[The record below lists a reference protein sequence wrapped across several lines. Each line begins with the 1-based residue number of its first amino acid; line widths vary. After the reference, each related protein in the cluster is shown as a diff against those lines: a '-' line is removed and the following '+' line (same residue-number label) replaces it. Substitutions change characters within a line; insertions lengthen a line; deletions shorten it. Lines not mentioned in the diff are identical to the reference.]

1 MGRQEGQEAFVPNHQ
16 QVSLLR
22 HGSVTL
28 VLINYF
34 SSAQTAFAVHFDNHK
49 MKVVSADF
57 TPIVPYETD
66 TLWLASGQRY
76 NVIVEMNQVSRVF
89 IVAVQD

>member
-1 MGRQEGQEAFVPNHQ
+1 MLTSHP
-16 QVSLLR
+16 
-22 HGSVTL
+22 
-28 VLINYF
+28 

-49 MKVVSADF
+49 MKVIGADF

-76 NVIVEMNQVSRVF
+76 NVVVEMNQVSF
-89 IVAVQD
+89 LPIVTLQH